1 VLGCGTRIL
10 KSARAAAEGVLFCR
24 VHKTSAV
31 RFTDFDLKWYYA
43 PSDKI
48 AGLFLI
54 RPLRGRCLA
63 VFSETSETAVLSDTL
78 MPFATLTR
86 PGRGFRIRYA
96 ILALAAAI
104 VFGTIGFHLVEG
116 WAFADSLYVT
126 VQTLTTVGYGD
137 MTPRSGAGRSFA
149 VLVMLIGA
157 GGVALAVSTIV
168 QSVVKWELVSTF
180 GQRRLTKKMSKLRDH
195 YIICGSGR
203 VGSHL
208 IRDLLSANESFV
220 VVENDQQRAA
230 EFSQRGVD
238 VLVGDATLEES
249 LRDVGV
255 DRARGLAACLPND
268 ADNVYVVLT
277 ARDLNPNLR
286 IVARAAEEQ
295 AEAKLLRA
303 GANHVVAPTII
314 GGHRMAVALTK
325 PAVSEFMDSI
335 TANELGLGFE
345 QVEIDAASSLV
356 GQELRSTSI
365 RAELDVVI
373 ISIRRQDG
381 RLVFNPAGNA
391 TIENGDTLIAIGRAE
406 SLSRLNEMA
415 RGVV

>member
-1 VLGCGTRIL
+1 MPVATR
-10 KSARAAAEGVLFCR
+10 
-24 VHKTSAV
+24 
-31 RFTDFDLKWYYA
+31 
-43 PSDKI
+43 
-48 AGLFLI
+48 
-54 RPLRGRCLA
+54 
-63 VFSETSETAVLSDTL
+63 
-78 MPFATLTR
+78 TR
-86 PGRGFRIRYA
+86 PRRGFQIRYA
-96 ILALAAAI
+96 IIALAAAI
-104 VFGTIGFHLVEG
+104 LFGTIGFHFVEG
-116 WAFADSLYVT
+116 WTLADSLYVT

-137 MTPRSGAGRSFA
+137 LPPRSGGGRLFA
-149 VLVMLIGA
+149 VVVMLIGA

-180 GQRRLTKKMSKLRDH
+180 GQRRLTRKMSKLRDH

-208 IRDLLSANESFV
+208 VRDLLAANESFV
-220 VVENDQQRAA
+220 VIEKDQQRAA
-230 EFSQRGVD
+230 EFSQRGVN
-238 VLVGDATLEES
+238 VLVNDATLEES
-249 LRDVGV
+249 LREVGV
-255 DRARGLAACLPND
+255 EHARGLAACLPND

-335 TANELGLGFE
+335 TASELGLGFE
-345 QVEIDAASSLV
+345 QVEVDAASSLV

-365 RAELDVVI
+365 RSELDVVI
-373 ISIRRQDG
+373 VSIRRQSG
-381 RLVFNPAGNA
+381 EIFFNPGGDA
-391 TIENGDTLIAIGRAE
+391 TIEGGDILIAIGRAD
-406 SLSRLNEMA
+406 SLSGLNRLA
-415 RGVV
+415 RGTV

>member
-1 VLGCGTRIL
+1 
-10 KSARAAAEGVLFCR
+10 
-24 VHKTSAV
+24 
-31 RFTDFDLKWYYA
+31 
-43 PSDKI
+43 
-48 AGLFLI
+48 
-54 RPLRGRCLA
+54 
-63 VFSETSETAVLSDTL
+63 
-78 MPFATLTR
+78 MPFATRTR
-86 PGRGFRIRYA
+86 SRKGFKIRYA
-96 ILALAAAI
+96 IMALAVAI
-104 VFGTIGFHLVEG
+104 VFGTIGFHFVEG
-116 WAFADSLYVT
+116 WSLADSLYVT

-137 MTPRSGAGRSFA
+137 LPPRSGAGRSFA

-180 GQRRLTKKMSKLRDH
+180 GQRRLTRKMSKLHDH

-220 VVENDQQRAA
+220 VIENDQQRAA
-230 EFSQRGVD
+230 EFSQRGVN
-238 VLVGDATLEES
+238 VLVSDATLEES

-255 DRARGLAACLPND
+255 ENARGLAACLPND

-295 AEAKLLRA
+295 AQAKLLRA

-325 PAVSEFMDSI
+325 PAISEFMDSI
-335 TANELGLGFE
+335 TASELGLGFE
-345 QVEIDAASSLV
+345 QVEVEAASDLV
-356 GQELRSTSI
+356 GLELRNTAI
-365 RAELDVVI
+365 RSELDVVI

-381 RLVFNPAGNA
+381 EIIFNPGGDAA
-391 TIENGDTLIAIGRAE
+391 IENGDILIAIGRAD
-406 SLSRLNEMA
+406 SLMKLNALA
-415 RGVV
+415 RGLR

>member
-1 VLGCGTRIL
+1 
-10 KSARAAAEGVLFCR
+10 
-24 VHKTSAV
+24 
-31 RFTDFDLKWYYA
+31 
-43 PSDKI
+43 
-48 AGLFLI
+48 
-54 RPLRGRCLA
+54 
-63 VFSETSETAVLSDTL
+63 
-78 MPFATLTR
+78 MPFATRTR
-86 PGRGFRIRYA
+86 PRRGFKIRYA
-96 ILALAAAI
+96 LMALAVA
-104 VFGTIGFHLVEG
+104 VLFGTIGFHLVEG
-116 WAFADSLYVT
+116 WSLLDSLYVT

-137 MTPRSGAGRSFA
+137 IPPRSGTGRLFA
-149 VLVMLIGA
+149 IIVMLVGA

-168 QSVVKWELVSTF
+168 QSVVKLELISTF

-208 IRDLLSANESFV
+208 VRDLMRGNESFV
-220 VVENDQQRAA
+220 VIESDQQRAA
-230 EFSQRGVD
+230 EFSQRGVN
-238 VLVGDATLEES
+238 VLVGDATLEEC

-255 DRARGLAACLPND
+255 EHARGLAACLPND

-303 GANHVVAPTII
+303 GANHVIAPTII

-345 QVEIDAASSLV
+345 QVEVDAASSLV

-365 RAELDVVI
+365 RSELDVVI
-373 ISIRRQDG
+373 ISIRRQTG
-381 RLVFNPAGNA
+381 EVLFNPAGDCQ
-391 TIENGDTLIAIGRAE
+391 IENGDILIAIGRAE
-406 SLSRLNEMA
+406 SLTKLNQLA
-415 RGVV
+415 RGM